1 MNFHEAWWKKN
12 PSPLP
17 TSTTTSNHSPFLS
30 TGLVSRGLWL
40 YLTLS
45 LKCLAYGKPW
55 SKLFCSKTHRA
66 QCQKKSSVHFMYKW
80 TEVPDE
86 RRPSSLSP
94 RELVAV
100 MRLEPMWSDPQTT
113 MSPAV
118 LHWCPCCCD
127 IWDYPHSH
135 SPWPISLPLA
145 YQVNKHLQ
153 HISSI
158 TWKSLLFL
166 TWLLLQN
173 NFACSRWGS
182 IYWGDVTHSR
192 LSPHTYR
199 LGNCLIGFSTIGHT
213 WESWLV
219 LTKFSR
225 NQCRK
230 PECLFIN
237 VNKRCNSPSD

>member
-100 MRLEPMWSDPQTT
+100 MRK
-113 MSPAV
+113 SPCG
-118 LHWCPCCCD
+118 LTPRPLC
-127 IWDYPHSH
+127 
-135 SPWPISLPLA
+135 LPLCYTGA
-145 YQVNKHLQ
+145 PVAVTSGTTLTLTHLDPSACLWPAKWTNTCK
-153 HISSI
+153 I
-158 TWKSLLFL
+158 FL
-166 TWLLLQN
+166 ALP
-173 NFACSRWGS
+173 G
-182 IYWGDVTHSR
+182 
-192 LSPHTYR
+192 
-199 LGNCLIGFSTIGHT
+199 
-213 WESWLV
+213 
-219 LTKFSR
+219 
-225 NQCRK
+225 
-230 PECLFIN
+230 
-237 VNKRCNSPSD
+237 SPSYF